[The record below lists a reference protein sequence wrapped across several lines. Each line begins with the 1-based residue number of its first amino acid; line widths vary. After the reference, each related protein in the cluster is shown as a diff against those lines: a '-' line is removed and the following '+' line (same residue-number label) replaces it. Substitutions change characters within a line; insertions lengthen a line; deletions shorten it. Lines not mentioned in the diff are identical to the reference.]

1 MWPYHRSAARLDYV
15 LNRQSIERVSRM
27 TAEDHLAR
35 HALAEEERRIR
46 SFKYAEAIRD
56 DPYLLVRASGL
67 IASVV
72 KSGEAT
78 IGQEL
83 WSRILR
89 EPVEFVIRCMT
100 ADDAEGRLLRSNN
113 PFSFLVGQT
122 ATADRRQT
130 RLEAANRLSSR

>member
-1 MWPYHRSAARLDYV
+1 M
-15 LNRQSIERVSRM
+15 LNRQFTERVSRM
-27 TAEDHLAR
+27 TAEDRLAP

-56 DPYLLVRASGL
+56 DPYLLLRASEL

-83 WSRILR
+83 WSRILS

-100 ADDAEGRLLRSNN
+100 ADDPDGRLLRSNN

-122 ATADRRQT
+122 STADRRQT
-130 RLEAANRLSSR
+130 RLEAAKQLGSRWIPIERSRG

>member
-1 MWPYHRSAARLDYV
+1 
-15 LNRQSIERVSRM
+15 M
-27 TAEDHLAR
+27 TAEDHLAP

-46 SFKYAEAIRD
+46 SFQYAEAIRD
-56 DPYLLVRASGL
+56 DPYLLLRASEL

-72 KSGEAT
+72 NSGEAT

-89 EPVEFVIRCMT
+89 EPVEFVICCMT

-122 ATADRRQT
+122 STADRRQT
-130 RLEAANRLSSR
+130 RLEAANRLSCR